1 MPVRARAR
9 GAGGRGVNNL
19 RLNEICG
26 PARFYP
32 AFAWLSRTASGH
44 RSHAHTNPTC
54 PSLSRGGTRRNKG
67 ARARGALHTASGSH
81 PLPPSGH
88 TIRAW
93 RHVVTT
99 AALGRR
105 AHSHSGDAHA
115 SAQEGNSNHSH
126 TQTQRP
132 DETPRWRVQRHDRT
146 ATMPGLPGDPRDPD
160 ADLLARP
167 RPFPRTLASMRVFS
181 TTHLMQAFAT
191 MRLCVQL
198 GTMLFR
204 TAHGWYV
211 TVGLRRFSF
220 MPAPNGCRDS
230 AQSTTSSCTGSGR
243 RAGRGSEG
251 AAA

>member
-1 MPVRARAR
+1 MRGFRAPRPVTALTHTRIRHAPACP
-9 GAGGRGVNNL
+9 GA
-19 RLNEICG
+19 E
-26 PARFYP
+26 
-32 AFAWLSRTASGH
+32 
-44 RSHAHTNPTC
+44 
-54 PSLSRGGTRRNKG
+54 RGGTRALAPAER
-67 ARARGALHTASGSH
+67 LHTASGSH

-115 SAQEGNSNHSH
+115 SAQGGTLNHSH

-167 RPFPRTLASMRVFS
+167 RPSPCKYACLFHNASHASFRNDATLRAARHDAFPDGT
-181 TTHLMQAFAT
+181 
-191 MRLCVQL
+191 RLVCN
-198 GTMLFR
+198 
-204 TAHGWYV
+204 GWYV
-211 TVGLRRFSF
+211 TVG
-220 MPAPNGCRDS
+220 M
-230 AQSTTSSCTGSGR
+230 
-243 RAGRGSEG
+243 
-251 AAA
+251 

>member
-1 MPVRARAR
+1 MSA
-9 GAGGRGVNNL
+9 
-19 RLNEICG
+19 
-26 PARFYP
+26 
-32 AFAWLSRTASGH
+32 SRD
-44 RSHAHTNPTC
+44 PT
-54 PSLSRGGTRRNKG
+54 
-67 ARARGALHTASGSH
+67 HV
-81 PLPPSGH
+81 PPSGH

-115 SAQEGNSNHSH
+115 SAQGGTSNHSH

-146 ATMPGLPGDPRDPD
+146 ATMPGLPDDPRDPD

-220 MPAPNGCRDS
+220 MPAPNGCRGS

-251 AAA
+251 VAA

>member
-1 MPVRARAR
+1 MPQLAP
-9 GAGGRGVNNL
+9 GRNAAEQGRSRPRSPPHGL
-19 RLNEICG
+19 RIPPG
-26 PARFYP
+26 
-32 AFAWLSRTASGH
+32 
-44 RSHAHTNPTC
+44 
-54 PSLSRGGTRRNKG
+54 
-67 ARARGALHTASGSH
+67 
-81 PLPPSGH
+81 LPPSGH

-115 SAQEGNSNHSH
+115 SAQGGTSNHSH

-146 ATMPGLPGDPRDPD
+146 ATMPGLPDDPRDPD

-167 RPFPRTLASMRVFS
+167 RPSPRTLASMRVFS

-220 MPAPNGCRDS
+220 MPAPNGCRGS

>member
-1 MPVRARAR
+1 MSVVGCRGSDPRRPVR
-9 GAGGRGVNNL
+9 L
-19 RLNEICG
+19 KIICAFLSG
-26 PARFYP
+26 FRV
-32 AFAWLSRTASGH
+32 AFAHSVRSPLSRTHESGMPQLAPGRNAAEQG
-44 RSHAHTNPTC
+44 RSRPRSPPHGLRIP
-54 PSLSRGGTRRNKG
+54 PG
-67 ARARGALHTASGSH
+67 
-81 PLPPSGH
+81 LPPSGH

-146 ATMPGLPGDPRDPD
+146 ATMPGLPDDPRDPD

-167 RPFPRTLASMRVFS
+167 RPSPRTLASMRVFS

-220 MPAPNGCRDS
+220 MPAPNGCRGS

>member
-1 MPVRARAR
+1 MNRMYRSGARRVR
-9 GAGGRGVNNL
+9 GHGRGRAV
-19 RLNEICG
+19 RLKIICALLSG
-26 PARFYP
+26 FRV
-32 AFAWLSRTASGH
+32 AFAHRVRSTLSRTHESDMPQLAPGAEQG
-44 RSHAHTNPTC
+44 RSRPRSPPHGLRIP
-54 PSLSRGGTRRNKG
+54 P
-67 ARARGALHTASGSH
+67 

-115 SAQEGNSNHSH
+115 SAQGGTSNHSH

-146 ATMPGLPGDPRDPD
+146 ATMPGLPDDPRDPD

-220 MPAPNGCRDS
+220 MPAPNGCRGS

>member
-1 MPVRARAR
+1 MPQLVPGRNAAEQGRSRPRSPPHGLRIPPTSAFRAHDTRLETCGHDCRAGAPRTQSQRGRAR
-9 GAGGRGVNNL
+9 
-19 RLNEICG
+19 IS
-26 PARFYP
+26 P
-32 AFAWLSRTASGH
+32 
-44 RSHAHTNPTC
+44 
-54 PSLSRGGTRRNKG
+54 GGT
-67 ARARGALHTASGSH
+67 
-81 PLPPSGH
+81 
-88 TIRAW
+88 
-93 RHVVTT
+93 
-99 AALGRR
+99 
-105 AHSHSGDAHA
+105 
-115 SAQEGNSNHSH
+115 SNHSH

-167 RPFPRTLASMRVFS
+167 RPSPRTLASMRVFS

-220 MPAPNGCRDS
+220 MPAPNGCRGS